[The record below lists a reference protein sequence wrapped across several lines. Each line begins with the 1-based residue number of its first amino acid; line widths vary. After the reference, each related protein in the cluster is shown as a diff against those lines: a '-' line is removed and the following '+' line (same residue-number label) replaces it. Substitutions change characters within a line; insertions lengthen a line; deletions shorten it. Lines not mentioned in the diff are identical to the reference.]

1 MVHLSELE
9 RADCLRL
16 VPCGHRGAAT
26 SWAIRIPAPYSVLLA
41 KKRWAS
47 VMFPYVR
54 GVRADG
60 GGEIRAM
67 TIPWGELG
75 VARPAVLR
83 RMWQGGVASL
93 DGSALQD
100 VADFLRK
107 RLPEGGDERLQVERL
122 IVAAQAVA
130 DDAHADVLK
139 RRIIL
144 SSPTAN
150 VINRRYRH
158 DFVVKSFIIGCCVKS
173 VARMPDIVRE
183 ITHTFLGDASAHML
197 HDVIETLADLQVSK
211 SLISRNRLLS
221 DAIMAAYMR
230 QPYVR
235 RRERGQGSVRYLQ
248 ADSSMQHGKEFEA
261 VYMMTV
267 DCADLVPAFHNYNA
281 LIALRSIHV
290 SCAEDNYSEEVQED
304 DKQLTEKL
312 GDVLWDRHFLPLVAL
327 AGGRGSLSSKFQ
339 AVMHSCFTEGGGC
352 TPVSCATEFPAF
364 CRECATFTGD
374 MGVEFGLP
382 TVLPVRAKSVLPWF
396 PDGDRQAQPIAEDDE
411 WEFAP
416 NRFVNPEISFC
427 GALQIAGLR
436 HVIHNASLDML
447 KVTPGFLV
455 QVRSYLAPLSRLLFR
470 K

>member
-1 MVHLSELE
+1 MLLQRHNTNIKRSSRAIAFWESILRMDLSNKMACFSVTDVVCIQQADGQYAQFVDLAGSRRLGCVVHLSELE

-16 VPCGHRGAAT
+16 VPRGHRGAAT
-26 SWAIRIPAPYSVLLA
+26 SWAIRFPAPYAVLLA
-41 KKRWAS
+41 NKRWAS
-47 VMFPYVR
+47 VMIPDVR

-130 DDAHADVLK
+130 DDAHADGLK

-183 ITHTFLGDASAHML
+183 ITHMLLGDASAHML

-211 SLISRNRLLS
+211 SLISRNRF
-221 DAIMAAYMR
+221 A
-230 QPYVR
+230 VR
-235 RRERGQGSVRYLQ
+235 RHDGGLH
-248 ADSSMQHGKEFEA
+248 AAA
-261 VYMMTV
+261 V
-267 DCADLVPAFHNYNA
+267 CSPA
-281 LIALRSIHV
+281 
-290 SCAEDNYSEEVQED
+290 
-304 DKQLTEKL
+304 
-312 GDVLWDRHFLPLVAL
+312 
-327 AGGRGSLSSKFQ
+327 
-339 AVMHSCFTEGGGC
+339 
-352 TPVSCATEFPAF
+352 
-364 CRECATFTGD
+364 
-374 MGVEFGLP
+374 
-382 TVLPVRAKSVLPWF
+382 
-396 PDGDRQAQPIAEDDE
+396 
-411 WEFAP
+411 
-416 NRFVNPEISFC
+416 
-427 GALQIAGLR
+427 
-436 HVIHNASLDML
+436 
-447 KVTPGFLV
+447 
-455 QVRSYLAPLSRLLFR
+455 
-470 K
+470 